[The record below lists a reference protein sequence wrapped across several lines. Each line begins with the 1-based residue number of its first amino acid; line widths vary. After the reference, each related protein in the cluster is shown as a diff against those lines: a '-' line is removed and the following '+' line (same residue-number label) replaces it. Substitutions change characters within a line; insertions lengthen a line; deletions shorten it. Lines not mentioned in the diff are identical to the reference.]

1 MNKNSFMFYP
11 EITDPNFNENIYLK
25 KEFRDTEIKDKKAW
39 NTQVKK
45 KDFVLEPHQI
55 FLKNYISP
63 DTPYNGILIFHGTG
77 VGKTCT
83 AISIAEGFKKTLK
96 NMNKKILVISNL
108 KSNFMNELYNF
119 RKEKEKI
126 NPEDIVQCTGRAYEL
141 GEESL
146 YLTKDQKRKAVEDLK
161 KSYYQFYGY
170 GKFANHILENTHG
183 WDGSEKTIND
193 KIKRFISNEFDDRVI
208 IIDEI
213 QNIKTDKKYDF
224 TKNIQP
230 ILESIIRYG
239 KNIKLILMSATPMFD
254 RPDEIIFYLNL
265 LLQNDGR
272 EKIDKNEIF
281 NVKDGTLKLNGEKKL
296 REVFTGYISYIRAE
310 KPYIFPFRI
319 YPKRCEIPKIEYT
332 MSGDKIEKSK
342 QINFTKIVLC
352 EMNGVQY
359 NTYYNYLEKKI
370 KEGKIKKNIDNNNDI
385 EKDEEENKQN
395 KDEKKDM
402 GLLDLTKISNITY
415 PVISHNS
422 NNNGIYNKIEKF
434 GSFTKF
440 DVDSDNGNG
449 GYYKVTKIVGGK
461 KKIQYK
467 YQSHAIFNKETVNEA
482 PFSDEKYLANY
493 STKFAKILEI
503 IKNSK
508 GLVLIFSRL
517 IDQGTLPLALMLE
530 QNGFMRSCVDG
541 EDQLLDYNVNKLKK
555 GGPRRKICYL
565 CGKEALDEDHH
576 NEKSLNYHVF
586 KFAKYILYFS
596 ESKDIVKV
604 SKDEALA
611 KFRSNKN
618 KYGEEIKIF
627 IGTRAISEGL
637 DFKNLRQVHIL
648 EPWYNLSRHEQIIG
662 RAIRNQ
668 SHKDLPEDEHNVE
681 IYQYAAVM
689 PKNKNKDNLNNRET
703 VDIKNYRIAENKD
716 LIIKNITRLMKES
729 AVDCALFRNSNIIE
743 TNKKEK
749 QITASGE
756 ILQVSVGNDPF
767 SPLCDYK
774 ENCNY
779 NCNWYPNPRTNYP
792 INTDTYNIRFA
803 SNDIEIAK
811 KHIKNMF
818 RNNIVYH
825 LDLIE
830 KYISTKII
838 NIDKLF
844 IYSALDQLVNNKNE
858 IVYDKFSRK
867 GYIIYKGDYYIF
879 QPFDIEREEIPLIYR
894 DNVTDV
900 KTKYIELENVKL
912 DYSENSNIQ
921 LSNKLDENKIFD
933 NFFKKYNDIFNLH
946 KEIYK
951 SNSENK
957 LKFYKYA
964 VIGTIFDQF
973 NKNEQIV
980 FIGNILKKFLE
991 KDKNLNSNINT
1002 IVDYLNINKNL
1013 INYYKDIYLDK
1024 SKVKA
1029 NIFVGFIVHGEYYII
1044 EEINKNINI
1053 KSLKYKNIN
1062 FVQCSKELINKIKYY
1077 KNINKNLKKNN
1088 KVYNII
1094 YATSELDKAKNI
1106 YKFKIVDKSSEED
1119 VLTREKKKSKRS
1131 IITGRI
1137 CSTFQIGKLIEI
1149 RDKIGMYKI
1158 NGKRRIEFICEDLE
1172 IFFRFKNL
1180 INDDDKIWFD
1190 VI

>member
-1 MNKNSFMFYP
+1 MNKHSFMFYP

-45 KDFVLEPHQI
+45 KDFVLDPHQI

-96 NMNKKILVISNL
+96 NMNKKILVLSNL

-119 RKEKEKI
+119 RKEKDKL
-126 NPEDIVQCTGRAYEL
+126 NPEDVVQCTGRAYEL
-141 GEESL
+141 GEGSM
-146 YLTKDQKRKAVEDLK
+146 YLTRDQKRKAIEDLK

-170 GKFANHILENTHG
+170 RKFANHILENTNG
-183 WDGSEKTIND
+183 WDGSEKKIND

-213 QNIKTDKKYDF
+213 QNIKTDVKYDF
-224 TKNIQP
+224 TKNIQS
-230 ILESIIRYG
+230 ILESIIKYG

-254 RPDEIIFYLNL
+254 RPDEIIFYINL

-281 NVKDGTLKLNGEKKL
+281 NVKDGTLKLHGEKRL
-296 REVFTGYISYIRAE
+296 RELFTGYVSYIRAE

-319 YPKRCEIPKIEYT
+319 YPKTSTVPKIEYT
-332 MSGDKIEKSK
+332 MSGDKIDKLK
-342 QINFTKIVLC
+342 QINFTKIILC

-359 NTYYNYLEKKI
+359 NTYYSYLEKKI
-370 KEGKIKKNIDNNNDI
+370 KEGKIKKNNDNNNDI
-385 EKDEEENKQN
+385 EKDEENKENKN
-395 KDEKKDM
+395 ERKNM
-402 GLLDLTKISNITY
+402 GLFDLTKISNITY
-415 PVISHNS
+415 PIIDHNK
-422 NNNGIYNKIEKF
+422 NNNNISNKIEKV

-440 DVDSDNGNG
+440 DLDSDNGNS
-449 GYYKVTKIVGGK
+449 GYYKVTKIIGGK

-482 PFSDEKYLANY
+482 PFADEKHLNNY
-493 STKFAKILEI
+493 STKFAKILEV
-503 IKNSK
+503 IKKSK
-508 GLVLIFSRL
+508 GLILIFSRL
-517 IDQGTLPLALMLE
+517 IEQGTLPLALMLE
-530 QNGFMRSCVDG
+530 QNGFMRSCIEG
-541 EDQLLDYNVNKLKK
+541 EDQLLDYNANKLKK

-565 CGKEALDEDHH
+565 CGKEALDDDHH
-576 NEKSLNYHVF
+576 NEKSKNYHIF

-596 ESKDIVKV
+596 QSKDIVKI

-627 IGTRAISEGL
+627 IGTSAISEGL

-668 SHKDLPEDEHNVE
+668 SHKELLEEENNVE
-681 IYQYAAVM
+681 IYQYAAIM
-689 PKNKNKDNLNNRET
+689 PKNKNILSNRET

-716 LIIKNITRLMKES
+716 RIIKNITRIMKES
-729 AVDCALFRNSNIIE
+729 AVDCALFRNSNIIDS
-743 TNKKEK
+743 NKKER
-749 QITASGE
+749 QITSSGE
-756 ILQVSVGNDPF
+756 ILRVSVGNDPF
-767 SPLCDYK
+767 TPMCDYK

-779 NCNWYPNPRTNYP
+779 NCNWSPNPRTNYP

-830 KYISTKII
+830 KYVMTKIQ

-844 IYSALDQLVNNKNE
+844 IYSALEQLVNNRNE
-858 IVYDKFSRK
+858 ILYDKFSRK
-867 GYIIYKGDYYIF
+867 GYIIFKGDYYIF
-879 QPFDIEREEIPLIYR
+879 QPFDIDREEIPLLYR
-894 DNVTDV
+894 EQISDV
-900 KTKYIELENVKL
+900 KSEYVELENIKL
-912 DYSENSNIQ
+912 DYTENLNSNI
-921 LSNKLDENKIFD
+921 SNKINENKLIEVFI
-933 NFFKKYNDIFNLH
+933 KKYNTIFNLH
-946 KEIYK
+946 KEVYK
-951 SNSENK
+951 SFGENK
-957 LKFYKYA
+957 LKYYKYA
-964 VIGTIFDQF
+964 VIGVLFDQL
-973 NKNEQIV
+973 NKNEKIIFV
-980 FIGNILKKFLE
+980 ENILKQYLE
-991 KDKNLNSNINT
+991 NNKNKNKDKNKNLNIN
-1002 IVDYLNINKNL
+1002 IFIDFLNVNKNL

-1024 SKVKA
+1024 SKAKD
-1029 NIFVGFIVHGEYYII
+1029 NIFVGFIIHGEYYII
-1044 EEINKNINI
+1044 EEISKNINI
-1053 KSLKYKNIN
+1053 KTFKYKNIN
-1062 FVQCSKELINKIKYY
+1062 FIECSKDLISKIKYY
-1077 KNINKNLKKNN
+1077 KNLNKNN
-1088 KVYNII
+1088 KLYNII
-1094 YATSELDKAKNI
+1094 YAISELDKNKNI
-1106 YKFKIVDKSSEED
+1106 YKFKIVDKSTEEN
-1119 VLTREKKKSKRS
+1119 VLTREKKKSKRT

-1158 NGKRRIEFICEDLE
+1158 TGKRRIEFICEDLE

-1180 INDDDKIWFD
+1180 IKDDNKIWFEI
-1190 VI
+1190 V